1 MKNLKVSLKLAISF
15 GLVLAIFVLA
25 IFFSVVSL
33 NGIRGD
39 LNAYYEGPYVTRALS
54 IEALSLFEEQ
64 QKGMLQAIAYPEISD
79 KEMAFADIA
88 ATDTE
93 ILEHLATIQTG
104 VASSE
109 EASALADDLID
120 IYTTVSN
127 HSSTVGNMAFAGQ
140 TDEALAYLAE
150 NSTPLWEEAEAKS
163 DELIEM
169 LGTRSTELVEATD
182 LAAQNTGLLMVILGF
197 ISLVIG
203 IVLCIL
209 TVKNITKP
217 LREIEGVAK
226 EIVSGNIDVEITYQ
240 SNDEMGSLANSIR
253 DLTYRI
259 SSIIGDLNGGLK
271 ALSEGDFTAESKLS
285 YDDYPGGFLTL
296 RQNMEAT
303 ILKLSDTIHSI
314 SNVSEQVATGS
325 EQVANGSQ
333 SLAQG
338 STEQASSIE
347 ELSATIAEVADK
359 VSTNSVLSN
368 STSEAISNTGF
379 KIQECNNQMEQLNA
393 AMGEIKTSSQDIS
406 KIIKTIDDIAFQTN
420 ILALNAAVEA
430 ARAGTAGKG
439 FAVVAEEVRNLASK
453 SAEAASNTNVL
464 IGNSIQSV
472 NNGTALA
479 EETANSLASI
489 VESTATIVDSITQI
503 ATATDEQTEALNQ
516 ISDGVGQISG
526 VVQANSATSEESAA
540 VSEEMSGQAGILK
553 DLVGQ
558 FKLRGVTRSI
568 PMESAV
574 HTPYIDDNFA
584 DPAAPNMQSAPAI
597 PMPSIPVANPNDII
611 F

>member
-25 IFFSVVSL
+25 IFFSVISL
-33 NGIRGD
+33 DGIRAD
-39 LNAYYEGPYVTRALS
+39 LNSYYEGPYVTRALS

-64 QKGMLQAIAYPEISD
+64 QKGMLQAIAYPEIAD

-88 ATDTE
+88 ATDTD
-93 ILEHLATIQTG
+93 ILEHLTAIQAG

-109 EASALADDLID
+109 EATALANDLMD
-120 IYTTVSN
+120 IYTTVST
-127 HSSTVGNMAFAGQ
+127 HSETVGNMAFAGQ
-140 TDEALAYLAE
+140 TDEALTYLAE

-163 DELIEM
+163 DELIAL
-169 LGTRSTELVEATD
+169 LGNRSTELVKATD
-182 LAAQNTGLLMVILGF
+182 LSAQYMGLLMIILGAV
-197 ISLVIG
+197 SVAIG
-203 IVLCIL
+203 VVMCII

-217 LREIEGVAK
+217 LREIETVAK

-240 SNDEMGSLANSIR
+240 SKDEMGSLSDSIR
-253 DLTYRI
+253 ALTYRI

-271 ALSEGDFTAESKLS
+271 ALSDGDFTAESQLS
-285 YDDYPGGFLTL
+285 LDDYPGGFLSL

-314 SNVSEQVATGS
+314 SNVSDQVATGS

-368 STSEAISNTGF
+368 STSEAISNTGAR
-379 KIQECNNQMEQLNA
+379 IQECNTQMEQLNA

-479 EETANSLASI
+479 EETAQSLATI
-489 VESTATIVDSITQI
+489 VESTETIVDSITQI
-503 ATATDEQTEALNQ
+503 ATATDEQTKALNQ
-516 ISDGVGQISG
+516 ISDGIGQISG

-553 DLVGQ
+553 GLVGQ
-558 FKLRGVTRSI
+558 FKLRGVSRPIAIEAAS
-568 PMESAV
+568 
-574 HTPYIDDNFA
+574 HTPYIDNNFTE
-584 DPAAPNMQSAPAI
+584 PAPTVQPESSI
-597 PMPSIPVANPNDII
+597 PIPSIPVANPNDII